1 MSFQFGLSK
10 CFADSSF
17 CRQRRVYPGHIKPR
31 TNDEA
36 ESLEKKGRE
45 SEVKNGLGLI
55 RTYSKRI
62 SRMAKRRQSFLP
74 ATVTGDTKNSDWY
87 QHEETN
93 NHALATGTFDK
104 IEKADETIGLL
115 SQPTDILEGHND
127 LNTTS
132 VQSKKASS
140 DLRKLK
146 HRRGASLPPLIYSGD
161 NAEYG
166 GDVLEAARPSNS
178 DRDIKRGRRAA
189 IHESAW
195 SRREGTRKFETIPEF
210 EATDR
215 DPTKSTQALEPSMQQ
230 TENFERHF
238 NPLEYKAI
246 AVFTSSPNLPRPP
259 TPEGPSNFRDLPFLV
274 YSADVDGSPDSRQ
287 LLSGNPKG
295 GGPVEYQQGS
305 YGHHGPS
312 QNAWRQ
318 RERPDSKQYRQT
330 QG

>member
-1 MSFQFGLSK
+1 MDFSK

-17 CRQRRVYPGHIKPR
+17 CRQRFVYPGYIKPR
-31 TNDEA
+31 TENEA
-36 ESLEKKGRE
+36 ESLEKKGHE

-55 RTYSKRI
+55 RTYSKRL

-93 NHALATGTFDK
+93 NHALATGISDK

-115 SQPTDILEGHND
+115 SQPTDILEDHND

-146 HRRGASLPPLIYSGD
+146 HRRGAPLPPLTYSRD
-161 NAEYG
+161 NAEYEG
-166 GDVLEAARPSNS
+166 GVLEAAMPSNS
-178 DRDIKRGRRAA
+178 DREIKRGRRAA
-189 IHESAW
+189 VHESAW
-195 SRREGTRKFETIPEF
+195 LRREGTRKFETIPEF

-230 TENFERHF
+230 TENLERHF
-238 NPLEYKAI
+238 DPLEYKAI
-246 AVFTSSPNLPRPP
+246 AVFTRPPNLPRPP
-259 TPEGPSNFRDLPFLV
+259 TPEGPPNFRDLPFLV
-274 YSADVDGSPDSRQ
+274 YSVDVDGPPDSRQ

-295 GGPVEYQQGS
+295 GGPVECQQGS
-305 YGHHGPS
+305 YRHYDLS

-318 RERPDSKQYRQT
+318 REWPDSKQYRQT